1 MIFEEA
7 EMILPSGKRIGHRA
21 FRRYW
26 MQNLRPSLYV
36 PPSDPNM
43 QKRIQA
49 RYISLGQQV
58 IHQRNIPTAL
68 MTREE
73 RLQVK
78 IQKRETRRRLT
89 KQQDHTAR
97 VGQKH
102 NMLQHHYR
110 EQNPF

>member
-1 MIFEEA
+1 
-7 EMILPSGKRIGHRA
+7 MILPSGKRIRHRA

-26 MQNLRPSLYV
+26 SQNLRPIRIIPGSRA
-36 PPSDPNM
+36 DPNM
-43 QKRIQA
+43 QSRIQA
-49 RYISLGQQV
+49 RYHSLGQQV
-58 IHQRNIPTAL
+58 VHQRNSPTAL

-78 IQKRETRRRLT
+78 VEKREARRRLVR
-89 KQQDHTAR
+89 QQDHTAR